1 MPETITDNGDIPRRG
16 YALGMVLLGSVA
28 ISFAGVLVRMIET
41 ADAWQINFYRAI
53 AQMAFV
59 VAVLVV
65 QHRTAVFSKIMAV
78 GWPGVIGGAA
88 LAGAS
93 VCYMESITTTTVANT
108 LFLLSAIPL
117 VTALLARLFLGERL
131 QRSTLIAMGVAALG
145 ILVMLGEGF
154 GGGNLYG
161 NAMGLITVFGFSTF
175 AVIVRK
181 HRDLDMMPS
190 LLVSTAILV
199 VAAYAVKGGDMAIS
213 TGDIVICT
221 VWGVFLIGL
230 ANWTFIIASRHL
242 EAAEVTFFMLLEFA
256 VGPLWVWLI
265 IGETT
270 TVWTLV
276 GGALVIGSVSVRA
289 ALQIHQG
296 RRSARRPLPL
306 GSP

>member
-1 MPETITDNGDIPRRG
+1 
-16 YALGMVLLGSVA
+16 MVLMGSVA

-41 ADAWQINFYRAI
+41 ADALQINFYRAV
-53 AQMAFV
+53 AQMGFV
-59 VAVLVV
+59 LLVLVV
-65 QHRTAVFSKIMAV
+65 QHRSNVLSKIMAV
-78 GWPGVIGGAA
+78 GLPGVFGGLA

-93 VCYMESITTTTVANT
+93 ICYMESITTTTVANT

-131 QRSTLIAMGVAALG
+131 QRATLIAMGVAASG
-145 ILVMLGEGF
+145 ILVMLGESF
-154 GGGNLYG
+154 GGGSLYG
-161 NAMGLITVFGFSTF
+161 NVMGLVTVFGFSTF

-190 LLVSTAILV
+190 LLVSTAALII
-199 VAAYAVKGGDMAIS
+199 VAYIVKGGDMAVS
-213 TGDIVICT
+213 GHDIVICA

-296 RRSARRPLPL
+296 HRARRRPMPI